1 MQPWLDW
8 AKQIKAI
15 AQAGETYGRD
25 KYDLERY
32 RQLDEIAHQ
41 MFAHLSGSPVEQ
53 VQKLFIPESGYPTPK
68 IDLRAAVIK
77 DGKIL
82 LVREREDDCWTLPGG
97 WGDVCET
104 PKAGV
109 VREVLE
115 ESGYVVNNPRLVA
128 VKDRA
133 VHDYQPEFPFHIY
146 KMFFLCDFVS
156 GEATTNIEIS
166 EIEFFAP
173 DELPQLSQGR
183 VLVEDI
189 EMMFDYLANPDKPIY
204 VD

>member
-41 MFAHLSGSPVEQ
+41 MFAHLSGSSVEQ

-82 LVREREDDCWTLPGG
+82 LVREKERII
-97 WGDVCET
+97 
-104 PKAGV
+104 AGRYPV
-109 VREVLE
+109 VGVMYVKHRKQVLC
-115 ESGYVVNNPRLVA
+115 
-128 VKDRA
+128 VK
-133 VHDYQPEFPFHIY
+133 YW
-146 KMFFLCDFVS
+146 KS
-156 GEATTNIEIS
+156 
-166 EIEFFAP
+166 
-173 DELPQLSQGR
+173 R
-183 VLVEDI
+183 V
-189 EMMFDYLANPDKPIY
+189 MW
-204 VD
+204 

>member
-15 AQAGETYGRD
+15 AQTGKTYGQD

-32 RQLDEIAHQ
+32 QQLDDIAHQ
-41 MFAHLSGSPVEQ
+41 MFSHLSDSPVAAVE
-53 VQKLFIPESGYPTPK
+53 KLFMPESGYPTPK
-68 IDLRAAVIK
+68 IDLRAGVIK

-104 PKAGV
+104 PKQGV
-109 VREVLE
+109 IREVLE
-115 ESGYVVNNPRLVA
+115 ESGFEVNNPRLIA
-128 VKDRA
+128 IKDRA
-133 VHDYQPEFPFHIY
+133 VHDYQPVYPYHIY
-146 KMFFLCDFVS
+146 KLFFLCDFVG
-156 GEATTNIEIS
+156 GEPTPNIEIS
-166 EIEFFAP
+166 QIDFFAP
-173 DELPQLSQGR
+173 DQLPPLSQGR
-183 VLVEDI
+183 VLTQDI
-189 EMMFDYLANPDKPIY
+189 AMIFDYLKSPNQAVY

>member
-1 MQPWLDW
+1 MQPWLNW

-32 RQLDEIAHQ
+32 QQLDHIAHQ
-41 MFAHLSGSPVEQ
+41 MFAHLSDAPVAAVE
-53 VQKLFIPESGYPTPK
+53 KLFIPESGYPTPK
-68 IDLRAAVIK
+68 IDLRAGVIK

-104 PKAGV
+104 PKQGV

-115 ESGYVVNNPRLVA
+115 ESGFVVENPRLIA

-133 VHDYQPEFPFHIY
+133 AHNYQPEYPFHIY
-146 KMFFLCDFVS
+146 KLFFLCDFVS
-156 GEATTNIEIS
+156 GEPTTNIEIS
-166 EIEFFAP
+166 EIDFF
-173 DELPQLSQGR
+173 LPEQLPELSQGR
-183 VLVEDI
+183 VLPEDI
-189 EMMFDYLANPDKPIY
+189 AMIFDYFRCPDKAIY

>member
-1 MQPWLDW
+1 MQPWLNW

-15 AQAGETYGRD
+15 AQAGETYGKD

-32 RQLDEIAHQ
+32 KQLDEIAHQ
-41 MFAHLSGSPVEQ
+41 MFTHLSDSPIEAVE
-53 VQKLFIPESGYPTPK
+53 KLFIPESGYPTPK
-68 IDLRAAVIK
+68 IDLRAGVIK

-104 PKAGV
+104 AKQGV

-115 ESGYVVNNPRLVA
+115 ESGFVVNNPRLVA

-133 VHDYQPEFPFHIY
+133 VHKYQPEYPFHIY
-146 KMFFLCDFVS
+146 KMFFVCDFVS
-156 GEATTNIEIS
+156 GEPTTNIEIS
-166 EIEFFAP
+166 EIDFFAP
-173 DELPQLSQGR
+173 DQLPQLSQGR
-183 VLVEDI
+183 VLHEDI
-189 EMMFDYLANPDKPIY
+189 AMIFEYFYHPDKAVY
-204 VD
+204 CD

>member
-1 MQPWLDW
+1 MQPWLNW

-15 AQAGETYGRD
+15 AQAGETYGHD

-32 RQLDEIAHQ
+32 KQLDHIAHQ
-41 MFAHLSGSPVEQ
+41 MFAYLSDSPIASVER
-53 VQKLFIPESGYPTPK
+53 LFIPESGYPTPK
-68 IDLRAAVIK
+68 IDVRAGVIK

-104 PKAGV
+104 PKQGV

-115 ESGYVVNNPRLVA
+115 ESGFVVNNPRLVA

-133 VHDYQPEFPFHIY
+133 VHNYQPEFPFHIY
-146 KMFFLCDFVS
+146 KLFFLCDFVS
-156 GEATTNIEIS
+156 GSPKTNIEIS
-166 EIEFFAP
+166 EIDFFLP
-173 DELPQLSQGR
+173 DQLPQLSSSR
-183 VLVEDI
+183 VLPEDI
-189 EMMFDYLANPDKPIY
+189 EMIFSFFNNPDQQVY